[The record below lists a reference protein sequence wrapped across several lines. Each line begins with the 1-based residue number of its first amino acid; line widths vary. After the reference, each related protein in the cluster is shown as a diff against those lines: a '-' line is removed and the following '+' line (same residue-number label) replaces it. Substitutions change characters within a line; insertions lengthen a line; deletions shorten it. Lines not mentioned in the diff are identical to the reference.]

1 MSSSDMTYE
10 VSPRLDDMI
19 REDLPLQLLELVEAI
34 RTVDQPP

>member
-1 MSSSDMTYE
+1 MTYE

-34 RTVDQPP
+34 RIVDQPP

>member
-1 MSSSDMTYE
+1 MTYE